1 MPVPFSVPSPG
12 DQPGASGRYNHEMDA
27 ISFLGRTGRME
38 PRPVYVLHGDEDFLK
53 RQVLLSLRIG
63 LLGGEGDDFG
73 WSVHGGDSA
82 ALAAIRNELETV
94 PFFGPRR
101 VVVVE
106 AADSF
111 VTRHRAHLEKYVSGP
126 SAAGVLVLE
135 VKSWPATTR
144 LAKLVDNASTIVC
157 KAPAAYRLPEW
168 CVRWAESHHGKTLT
182 SDAARLL
189 VDLVGPEMGQLDQE
203 LGKLATYVGPAKKIA
218 ATDVDQLVGRSR
230 EENVFKILD
239 AIANGES
246 GKALTSLDRLFESG
260 EDALRILGAL
270 SLQLRRVA
278 QLTRLNEQ
286 GCPAAMALDQV
297 GVPIFARQ
305 ETESQLRSFGQHPNL
320 LYSWLLDTD
329 LGAKG
334 GSQLPPRILLERLV
348 ARLATESSGSAKQ
361 PPGGPRQPPY
371 WASASRP
378 PFGGR
383 RGG

>member
-1 MPVPFSVPSPG
+1 
-12 DQPGASGRYNHEMDA
+12 MDA
-27 ISFLGRTGRME
+27 IAFLSRSGRID

-53 RQVLLSLRIG
+53 HQVLLGLRIG
-63 LLGGEGDDFG
+63 LLGAEGDDFG
-73 WSVHGGDSA
+73 WSVHAGDSA
-82 ALAAIRNELETV
+82 TLAAIRNELETV

-106 AADSF
+106 AADPF
-111 VTRHRAHLEKYVSGP
+111 VTRYRGHLEKYVSEA

-144 LAKLVDNASTIVC
+144 LAKLVDKASTILC

-189 VDLVGPEMGQLDQE
+189 VDLVGPEMGHLDQE
-203 LGKLATYVGPAKKIA
+203 LGKLATYVGSAKRIA

-246 GKALTSLDRLFESG
+246 GKALASLDRLFESG
-260 EDALRILGAL
+260 ENALRILGAL

-278 QLTRLNEQ
+278 QLARLNEQ
-286 GCPAAMALDQV
+286 GCPPAMALNQV

-305 ETESQLRSFGQHPNL
+305 ETESQLRSFGQRPNL

-334 GSQLPPRILLERLV
+334 GSQLSPRILLERLL
-348 ARLATESSGSAKQ
+348 ARLATESRSDAKE
-361 PPGGPRQPPY
+361 PPAG
-371 WASASRP
+371 SRP
-378 PFGGR
+378 PYGPAGSRPNISGR